1 MKRQTLSWLNAL
13 LIKKYNF
20 HLIKGKFREG
30 GGRTIYATHIYNGV
44 GHFEVAIYNGVG
56 QFDFKLS
63 HPVVDG
69 HLKMSHPVVDCHA
82 AVIVRPPPRVEVL
95 VTPTPPPPPPPLYP
109 WSALDFFFKI
119 FFSFNFRLILT
130 LLNLFTSLTQFL
142 LSLIVCCEVCLFV

>member
-1 MKRQTLSWLNAL
+1 MTRTST
-13 LIKKYNF
+13 
-20 HLIKGKFREG
+20 G
-30 GGRTIYATHIYNGV
+30 GTDNYCSVAIYNGV

-82 AVIVRPPPRVEVL
+82 AVIVRPPRVEVL
-95 VTPTPPPPPPPLYP
+95 VTSPPPVVPLVSLP
-109 WSALDFFFKI
+109 FFFKI
-119 FFSFNFRLILT
+119 FFFNFRLILT
-130 LLNLFTSLTQFL
+130 LFNLFTSLTQFL